1 LKLVLKKPGE
11 AIINLLKESG
21 FRWHNVKKLWYAKQ
35 NDVTIEIAKKLSDGN
50 TDNTRA
56 ESKSDSKNSVL
67 PLWQRVKFTEGNTDT
82 SEYNYNFV
90 SSNYTPGM
98 STKEIAKITG
108 NEILIKDIRN
118 Y

>member
-1 LKLVLKKPGE
+1 MKRTYTVQSNK
-11 AIINLLKESG
+11 
-21 FRWHNVKKLWYAKQ
+21 
-35 NDVTIEIAKKLSDGN
+35 TIEIAKKLSEEN
-50 TDNTRA
+50 TDNIRA
-56 ESKSDSKNSVL
+56 ESKSDSKKSVL

-90 SSNYTPGM
+90 GSNYTPGM